1 MVACGPDRGTALI
14 EEAPCLVTEV
24 LSPST
29 SSIDRREKLLTYR
42 RMESVQAYLV
52 VAQDQRRVDRHWR
65 DERGE
70 WRFEVVEDAGEVKI
84 ECPVT
89 TLTLEAIYEGTGM

>member
-1 MVACGPDRGTALI
+1 VAEI
-14 EEAPCLVTEV
+14 

-52 VAQDQRRVDRHWR
+52 VAQDRRRVDRHWR

-70 WRFEVVEDAGEVKI
+70 WRSEVVEGAGDVAI
-84 ECPVT
+84 PCPT
-89 TLTLEAIYEGTGM
+89 ATLSLEAIYEGAGV